1 MKNPNDHDEEEILRS
16 YEQDEWVSVRDFKKL
31 REEYAAYAHNT
42 FKKNKRINIR
52 ISESDLSRLKAKS
65 LEEGIPYQT
74 LVSSL
79 IHRYVTGKI
88 SS

>member
-1 MKNPNDHDEEEILRS
+1 MKNSNDHDEEDILRS
-16 YEQDEWVSVRDFKKL
+16 YEQDEWISVQDFKKL
-31 REEYAAYAHNT
+31 REEYAACAHNT

-52 ISESDLSRLKAKS
+52 ISESDLNRLKAKS
-65 LEEGIPYQT
+65 LEESIPYQT

-88 SS
+88 LS

>member
-1 MKNPNDHDEEEILRS
+1 LLFSENRHSGQESHEKISEGRKLMKNPNDHDEEEIPN
-16 YEQDEWVSVRDFKKL
+16 Q
-31 REEYAAYAHNT
+31 
-42 FKKNKRINIR
+42 
-52 ISESDLSRLKAKS
+52 
-65 LEEGIPYQT
+65 P